1 MAVTAE
7 DRKKTEEQTEAAPR
21 DGSTAFRS
29 DYDGEI
35 GGLYRQISS
44 REPFTYD
51 AAADPL
57 YGQYRER
64 YAQEGRQAMR
74 DAMGQAA
81 ALTGGY
87 GSSYGQAVG
96 QQQYDAYLRRLNEV
110 LPELYRTA
118 LDRWDAEGD
127 RLTQRLQLA
136 GQLRQNEYAQY
147 RDAVSDRQAAGEAAL
162 KEAEARAQYGDFT
175 GYGTL
180 YGDEAANRMRLAWA
194 AANPD
199 AAFASESIDADEY
212 YTLTGRDPHVRGAG
226 GGGGG
231 GIWGYGGSGWNDYG
245 EGVPADYSP
254 SAYPALAAAREEH
267 YGHK

>member
-7 DRKKTEEQTEAAPR
+7 DRKKTAAQTEAAPR
-21 DGSTAFRS
+21 DEGTAFRS

-44 REPFTYD
+44 RGPFTYD

-147 RDAVSDRQAAGEAAL
+147 RDAVGDRQTADARAVQ
-162 KEAEARAQYGDFT
+162 EAEGRAQYGDFG
-175 GYGTL
+175 GYAAL
-180 YGDEAANRMRLAWA
+180 YGEETARSMMMTWA
-194 AANPD
+194 QANPD
-199 AAFASESIDADEY
+199 AAYFNGSITPEEY
-212 YTLTGRDPHVRGAG
+212 RNFTGRWPRGSGHDG
-226 GGGGG
+226 GGGEGDP
-231 GIWGYGGSGWNDYG
+231 WAYGGSGWNDGNYYTAHG
-245 EGVPADYSP
+245 LPDP
-254 SAYPALAAAREEH
+254 R
-267 YGHK
+267 KR